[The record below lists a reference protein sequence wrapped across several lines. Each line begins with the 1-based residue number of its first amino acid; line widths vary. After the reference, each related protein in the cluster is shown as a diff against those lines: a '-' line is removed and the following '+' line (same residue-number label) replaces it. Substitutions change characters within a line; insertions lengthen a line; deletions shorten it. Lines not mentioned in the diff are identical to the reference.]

1 MMVFG
6 STAHL
11 RDVKGE
17 AIHTSYYDEYGAI
30 LFLSRTFEGT
40 FVPSYQIVNVYNFFG
55 ILDGLVTSSSTRNT
69 PPGCAYIFWNITTKV
84 IRQIM
89 TMRK

>member
-1 MMVFG
+1 MY
-6 STAHL
+6 
-11 RDVKGE
+11 
-17 AIHTSYYDEYGAI
+17 I
-30 LFLSRTFEGT
+30 
-40 FVPSYQIVNVYNFFG
+40 NFFG
-55 ILDGLVTSSSTRNT
+55 ILDGLVTSSSTRNN

>member
-1 MMVFG
+1 MTVFG

-17 AIHTSYYDEYGAI
+17 AIHASYLMYI
-30 LFLSRTFEGT
+30 
-40 FVPSYQIVNVYNFFG
+40 NFFG
-55 ILDGLVTSSSTRNT
+55 ILDGLVTSSSTRNN

>member
-30 LFLSRTFEGT
+30 ILTVEGT
-40 FVPSYQIVNVYNFFG
+40 FVSDCKCI
-55 ILDGLVTSSSTRNT
+55 
-69 PPGCAYIFWNITTKV
+69 
-84 IRQIM
+84 
-89 TMRK
+89 

>member
-1 MMVFG
+1 MTVFG

-30 LFLSRTFEGT
+30 LLPSK
-40 FVPSYQIVNVYNFFG
+40 VPSYQIVMYKF
-55 ILDGLVTSSSTRNT
+55 LLVFSTGN
-69 PPGCAYIFWNITTKV
+69 
-84 IRQIM
+84 
-89 TMRK
+89 

>member
-1 MMVFG
+1 MTVFG

-17 AIHTSYYDEYGAI
+17 AIHASYYDEYGAI
-30 LFLSRTFEGT
+30 LFLPLK
-40 FVPSYQIVNVYNFFG
+40 VPSYQIVMYINFFG
-55 ILDGLVTSSSTRNT
+55 ILDGLVTSSSTRNN